1 MLDTKGSD
9 CKGWNKTDLDAVLAW
24 YNPPKRTQLS
34 TREEKEQAWIKI
46 QTKDGK
52 PPICERWTDDDEQE
66 LLEASKVDIAVG
78 DTALGRMQKRKSKE
92 AQQSIITMADD
103 ELTEALAAR
112 EMANNISLDTTQDGA
127 EGTV

>member
-1 MLDTKGSD
+1 MI
-9 CKGWNKTDLDAVLAW
+9 
-24 YNPPKRTQLS
+24 
-34 TREEKEQAWIKI
+34 E
-46 QTKDGK
+46 
-52 PPICERWTDDDEQE
+52 
-66 LLEASKVDIAVG
+66 IAVG
-78 DTALGRMQKRKSKE
+78 DTTLGRMQKRKKKE

>member
-1 MLDTKGSD
+1 M
-9 CKGWNKTDLDAVLAW
+9 
-24 YNPPKRTQLS
+24 
-34 TREEKEQAWIKI
+34 
-46 QTKDGK
+46 
-52 PPICERWTDDDEQE
+52 
-66 LLEASKVDIAVG
+66 G